1 MNNSDH
7 FAFHS
12 ADVILL
18 LELRKMEFPEGS
30 GLPKT
35 TGHKSG
41 SAETEIL
48 ESSFQ
53 IQRSQHPPQP
63 SGGSPTPAR
72 LPGDTRAQG
81 EKRKSKEKIK
91 SNMIKT
97 WRKMPKISGGGRDQ
111 RFFATNCFITEKRE

>member
-35 TGHKSG
+35 IGHKSG
-41 SAETEIL
+41 SAETEIP

-63 SGGSPTPAR
+63 LEGPPHQQDCLEALR
-72 LPGDTRAQG
+72 L
-81 EKRKSKEKIK
+81 KE
-91 SNMIKT
+91 
-97 WRKMPKISGGGRDQ
+97 R
-111 RFFATNCFITEKRE
+111 RENPR